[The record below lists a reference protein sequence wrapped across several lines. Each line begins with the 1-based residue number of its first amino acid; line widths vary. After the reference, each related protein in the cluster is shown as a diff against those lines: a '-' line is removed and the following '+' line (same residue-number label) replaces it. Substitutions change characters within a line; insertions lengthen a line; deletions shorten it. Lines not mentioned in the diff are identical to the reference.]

1 MRPLDNKLITRKSM
15 RAETLKILCSP
26 HEHAPLELVTETAAN
41 GESRQFLVNHEHGLR
56 FSIQDGIP
64 HFVEPHQITGINNRF
79 RRIYDNW
86 APYYD
91 LLSRVG
97 LCLLGISELSLRR
110 EFIESLE
117 IKDHDR
123 VLSTSIGTGS
133 DLAFLPRNCDYYGL
147 DLSAGML
154 KVCQRKMR
162 KLGVSAELFLGQAE
176 YLPFRSESFDMV
188 YQMGGIN
195 FFSDPGKAIQ
205 EMIRV
210 ARNGAKI
217 VIMDETEKVA
227 RTLENVPGINSWF
240 RHQYRP
246 ITPPTTHIPAGME
259 QLDYRELYDEQ
270 AWYLSFRKPQ

>member
-1 MRPLDNKLITRKSM
+1 M
-15 RAETLKILCSP
+15 RAETLEILCSP
-26 HEHAPLELVTETAAN
+26 LEHAPLELASETAAN
-41 GESRQFLVNHEHGLR
+41 GENRQFLVNHEHGLR
-56 FSIQDGIP
+56 FSLEDGIP
-64 HFVEPHQITGINNRF
+64 HFIQPHQITGSNNRF

-97 LCLLGISELSLRR
+97 LYLLGISEHSLRR

-117 IKDHDR
+117 IKDHVR

-133 DLAFLPRNCDYYGL
+133 DLPFLPRNCDYYGL

-162 KLGVSAELFLGQAE
+162 KLGRADELFLGQAE
-176 YLPFRSESFDMV
+176 YLPFQSQSFDVV

-195 FFSDPGKAIQ
+195 FFSDPGKAIE

-227 RTLENVPGINSWF
+227 RNLENVPGINSWF

-259 QLDYRELYDEQ
+259 QLDYRELYNEQ